1 MQATTTTNSMATRR
15 AGINMLE
22 LIKQVYA
29 RQGVEWV
36 EPYATTVASIHHGK
50 DGNHNGHYWI
60 GDNYYFGRAMG
71 SQTVKARFRPHYAK
85 LNARFDWLFAAQFLS
100 EDECRAKVHKSSAHW
115 KIGKGW
121 KDLHRDIL
129 IDNCP
134 EFPDYFR
141 KTSQGYEAGDFHFPA
156 KPKVDID
163 SMQVLVW
170 NLDHL
175 ADAQIASLE
184 KEIIRTIW
192 PYANSE
198 THKKRAKQNG

>member
-1 MQATTTTNSMATRR
+1 MQATTTTNSWATRR

-22 LIKQVYA
+22 LIKQVYT

-36 EPYATTVASIHHGK
+36 EPYATTVAGIHYGK
-50 DGNHNGHYWI
+50 DGRHKGHYWI
-60 GDNYYFGRAMG
+60 GDNYYFGRAKG
-71 SQTVKARFRPHYAK
+71 SMKVKDRFRPHYAK

-100 EDECRAKVHKSSAHW
+100 EDECRAKVHKSSGHW
-115 KIGKGW
+115 KIGDGW
-121 KDLHRDIL
+121 LALHKDIL

-134 EFPDYFR
+134 PFPEYFR
-141 KTSQGYEAGDFHFPA
+141 KTSQGYEAGDFYFPA

-170 NLDHL
+170 DLRHL

-184 KEIIRTIW
+184 KEIIRTVW
-192 PYANSE
+192 PYANSD
-198 THKKRAKQNG
+198 THDKRVKQNG